1 MSALDPSLLNDPALP
16 WRVRVVDEIGS
27 TSDAVREAAM
37 AGEPSGLVLFAESQT
52 AGRGRRQNRWLA
64 PRGKDLMF
72 SLLLQPEAPTPLWPR
87 LTTLAALALCRAV
100 EDELPLRPLIKWPN
114 DLYVNDRKVSGLLA
128 DVVSTRSGLMLVLGI
143 GLNVNTRQFPPELE
157 GAAASLLG
165 SMPFAQTPELD
176 RNSLAAAVLQQL
188 HAQFQRIEDGFHEA
202 VAETR
207 ERSWLLGRQ
216 IRATVDG
223 CELYGRAVDLDS
235 EGRLLLALP
244 DGDVTTLGSAESVR
258 RVV

>member
-37 AGEPSGLVLFAESQT
+37 AGETSGLVLFAESQT